1 MLNIRKLIEDK
12 SDGKCFLYKDVWVAI
27 TFYYGTRSRIEGME
41 VVLGLNNMSTSRT
54 FRCSDFTDR
63 LDYDI
68 LNKQLDDAIEDFKK
82 RFISVE
88 PYLSE

>member
-1 MLNIRKLIEDK
+1 
-12 SDGKCFLYKDVWVAI
+12 
-27 TFYYGTRSRIEGME
+27 ME